1 MPCFGGCWIHP
12 TLSILIRDTR
22 SEVTNSPSRRIA
34 QYTAI
39 VRGAGGNSSGIV
51 VVEVYNIP

>member
-1 MPCFGGCWIHP
+1 MT
-12 TLSILIRDTR
+12 TLPP
-22 SEVTNSPSRRIA
+22 NNA

-39 VRGAGGNSSGIV
+39 VRSADGGIGIV